1 MFKKLIVT
9 LALALSFPTVAHG
22 IDLSGPITY
31 PTPAPVI
38 EHELPLIPWD
48 RDAHNKFFDLV
59 MGSVMDD
66 EDLDPLYTTEM
77 LVDAVKCMDEAFS
90 SEYSFASFLGEWD
103 NPSELFNTQ
112 LKVTTE
118 FCFIASYTLHSSQEK
133 IKYY

>member
-1 MFKKLIVT
+1 MRKFIT
-9 LALALSFPTVAHG
+9 SILATAITATSAFA

-59 MGSVMDD
+59 MGSVMND
-66 EDLDPLYTTEM
+66 EDLDPLYTTDM
-77 LVDAVKCMDEAFS
+77 LVDAVQCMDEAFS
-90 SEYSFASFLGEWD
+90 SEYSFATFLGEWD
-103 NPSELFNTQ
+103 NPSELFSTQ
-112 LKVTTE
+112 LEVTTE
-118 FCFIASYTLHSSQEK
+118 FCFIASYTLHSSQEE

>member
-1 MFKKLIVT
+1 MRKFIT
-9 LALALSFPTVAHG
+9 SILATAITATSAFA

-38 EHELPLIPWD
+38 EHNLPHIEWD

-59 MGSVMDD
+59 MESVMDD
-66 EDLDPLYTTEM
+66 EDLDPNYTTKM

-90 SEYSFASFLGEWD
+90 SDYSFARFLGEWD
-103 NPSELFNTQ
+103 NPSDTFLMQ
-112 LKVTTE
+112 MDLATE
-118 FCFIASYTLHSSQEK
+118 FCFIASYTLHSNQEE